1 MTPPPGGAREA
12 RPCRPSRND
21 KFQTNRRAHDSRSST
36 HSGLPGDCA
45 QRREDHFRYFGRFR
59 RSHTVQGHL
68 HWLAA
73 CADEH
78 VHSGW
83 HQSSRRHWAALEP
96 PPHPS
101 CVPVFIAS
109 DSEGYFGHECPNC
122 GKYWRSGTLVRVCP
136 YCRGH
141 GEAFQFLTP
150 AHLAYVR
157 HYARTLFN
165 GVKATQ
171 PGQSNQVSMARLF
184 LNHNFIIPAQANRRD
199 SSVSAV
205 RWITI
210 SGADMDFAH
219 AADGETTSQ
228 TFKRRST
235 SFERT

>member
-1 MTPPPGGAREA
+1 MTSFKPTEGHTTPAAALTQDFREIA
-12 RPCRPSRND
+12 
-21 KFQTNRRAHDSRSST
+21 
-36 HSGLPGDCA
+36 HSGGKIIFDISADSDGRTQFRVTFTGSRPVPMSMFGVYALP
-45 QRREDHFRYFGRFR
+45 
-59 RSHTVQGHL
+59 QGIPVGTIRL
-68 HWLAA
+68 GGIGQPWN
-73 CADEH
+73 
-78 VHSGW
+78 
-83 HQSSRRHWAALEP
+83 P

-101 CVPVFIAS
+101 CLPVFLAS

-136 YCRGH
+136 YCRAQ
-141 GEAFQFLTP
+141 GEASDFLKP

-228 TFKRRST
+228 TFKRRSK